1 MLLLF
6 VAQQSTPVPSIAA
19 IVPLFW
25 SPLIR
30 VLSGHVSHLNGN
42 SLKRKWKRNLNLFAL
57 FKRAN
62 RDNAGLTRQCSP
74 PTVCYIFLPVDTALV
89 IIMDYKNVW
98 RNALAFDV
106 TPLGFTYYMLAVS
119 STQVARTLCEE
130 LVEIDA
136 HWRVFSAR
144 YCERKGV
151 WVCVWVL
158 PRGVWKGVERKDHPL
173 FWFRTWASWHIRTWT
188 RAELVYL
195 WMRSKIFNILTW
207 D

>member
-1 MLLLF
+1 MFPSYRLLHIF
-6 VAQQSTPVPSIAA
+6 TCWHR
-19 IVPLFW
+19 F
-25 SPLIR
+25 
-30 VLSGHVSHLNGN
+30 GN
-42 SLKRKWKRNLNLFAL
+42 HYGLQKRLKER
-57 FKRAN
+57 
-62 RDNAGLTRQCSP
+62 AGLW
-74 PTVCYIFLPVDTALV
+74 CYTAGLY
-89 IIMDYKNVW
+89 ISN
-98 RNALAFDV
+98 
-106 TPLGFTYYMLAVS
+106 YMLAVS

-195 WMRSKIFNILTW
+195 WMRSKNIYQPNLRQHWISFWVINVFKNAKKQPTR
-207 D
+207 